1 VAIDYFSAEE
11 QDRKYAFKCHRAT
24 IEGVHTVWPVNCIAF
39 HPIGTFATGGCDGY
53 VNVWDGQNKK
63 RLCQFHKYP
72 TRYPTCVHKAAEDTP
87 RLTTGVLLLPS
98 TASHRWTLAVMD
110 STSPLLL
117 PIPLRRVKESTFH
130 QPRKRTPHAHRTIT
144 RGVCRNLLVTL
155 THVRSCGVWG
165 VI

>member
-72 TRYPTCVHKAAEDTP
+72 TRYLTCVHTRLRKIHHASP
-87 RLTTGVLLLPS
+87 RAFSSFPLQ
-98 TASHRWTLAVMD
+98 HRIVGL
-110 STSPLLL
+110 
-117 PIPLRRVKESTFH
+117 
-130 QPRKRTPHAHRTIT
+130 
-144 RGVCRNLLVTL
+144 
-155 THVRSCGVWG
+155 
-165 VI
+165 